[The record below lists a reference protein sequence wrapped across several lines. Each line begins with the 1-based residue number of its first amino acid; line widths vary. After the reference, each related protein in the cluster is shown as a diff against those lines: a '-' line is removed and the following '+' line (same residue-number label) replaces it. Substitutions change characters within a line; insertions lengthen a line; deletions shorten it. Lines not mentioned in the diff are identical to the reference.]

1 MSTTYEPPKGTSTS
15 KENDVHRLAV
25 NGGMT
30 PGEVME
36 HIRTNNIRLVDLR
49 FTDMFGQWQHFT
61 IPVSK
66 LEESVFEDGLGFD
79 GSSIRGWQAI
89 NESDMLVVPQP
100 ETASLD
106 PFTTLTTLGYGD
118 IVPRSYPARMLSIL
132 EALIGQIYL
141 VVVVARLVGSAMGK
155 RSRTE

>member
-1 MSTTYEPPKGTSTS
+1 MSTTYETPKNTSSS

-61 IPVSK
+61 IPTTAMS
-66 LEESVFEDGLGFD
+66 EAIFTEGLGFD
-79 GSSIRGWQAI
+79 GSSLRAWKTID
-89 NESDMLVVPQP
+89 ESDMLVVPDSATAVMDP
-100 ETASLD
+100 FYREPTMVLIGFNGEPVRSTASGL
-106 PFTTLTTLGYGD
+106 
-118 IVPRSYPARMLSIL
+118 PASSVI
-132 EALIGQIYL
+132 
-141 VVVVARLVGSAMGK
+141 
-155 RSRTE
+155 

>member
-1 MSTTYEPPKGTSTS
+1 MSTTYETPKNTSSS

-61 IPVSK
+61 IPTTAMS
-66 LEESVFEDGLGFD
+66 EAIFTDGFGFD
-79 GSSIRGWQAI
+79 GSSLRAWKTID
-89 NESDMLVVPQP
+89 ESDMLVVPDSATAVMDP
-100 ETASLD
+100 FYREPTMVLIGFNGEPVRSTASGL
-106 PFTTLTTLGYGD
+106 
-118 IVPRSYPARMLSIL
+118 PASSVI
-132 EALIGQIYL
+132 
-141 VVVVARLVGSAMGK
+141 
-155 RSRTE
+155 